1 MTSCTEKSL
10 AGDAA
15 AEGFPFKAVIFDMDG
30 VLVDTEMAYIDEVHD
45 FLAAHGIENDRHVY
59 FDMVGRSHSHFQQ
72 TLVRWLATVD
82 IHVGPQE
89 AEDRYDV
96 WSADRK
102 LDYAKLL
109 NPGVSEALTGL
120 RARGVRLALASS
132 SSLAN
137 IMEVLGQCG
146 ISDAFEFVTSGE
158 QFHESKPNP
167 EIYLYTMER
176 LGLTAGECC
185 CVEDSAP
192 GIAAGKAAGL
202 TVFAKREER
211 FDFSQDAADHMI
223 DQVSDILRL

>member
-10 AGDAA
+10 TGDAA
-15 AEGFPFKAVIFDMDG
+15 AVGFPFKAVIFDMDG

-45 FLAAHGIENDRHVY
+45 FLAAHGVENDRRAY
-59 FDMVGRSHSHFQQ
+59 YDMVGRSHSHFQQ
-72 TLVRWLATVD
+72 TLVRWLATVG

-96 WSADRK
+96 WTLDRK
-102 LDYAKLL
+102 LDYAKLM
-109 NPGVSEALTGL
+109 NSGVPEALAGL

-167 EIYLYTMER
+167 EIYLYTLGK
-176 LGLTAGECC
+176 LGLTADECC
-185 CVEDSAP
+185 CIEDSAP